1 MCIGSASGVRICD
14 SEPRWVFQLLRVEQ
28 RRSIK
33 NTTRGQ
39 RTPMPTPFSSQ
50 NLGGIFDARTTT
62 RSRSLGLVVQ
72 VEVQLKSGSAAE
84 SHD

>member
-39 RTPMPTPFSSQ
+39 RTPMPTPFPFQ
-50 NLGGIFDARTTT
+50 DLGRIFDACMTT
-62 RSRSLGLVVQ
+62 RGRTLGLLGRSRCSSQ
-72 VEVQLKSGSAAE
+72 SGGAAE